1 MKKFIV
7 SCILLLCITLSGCS
21 GSDKNKIPDDL
32 IVVLPDNKE
41 IYLYM
46 PHDDAAEVLGPSSEV
61 KDFDGHGSQYV
72 YDDLK
77 LYVMYTD
84 GLLTYI
90 NLQPET
96 SCKLKSGLNPASKKS
111 DFVSAGFD
119 DGDAIIKYFTIDD
132 GKYNKT
138 KEQPTPL
145 EFQTTVIIGG
155 NLLYKAADKPKFKG
169 FPIYVSDYYCSIWG
183 KFD

>member
-32 IVVLPDNKE
+32 IVVLPDSKE

-96 SCKLKSGLNPASKKS
+96 SCKLKNGLSPASKKS
-111 DFVSAGFD
+111 DFIKAGFN
-119 DGDAIIKYFTIDD
+119 DGDIAVKYYAFNNGAYNKINEPSSTYDFQSIAIINSTY
-132 GKYNKT
+132 
-138 KEQPTPL
+138 
-145 EFQTTVIIGG
+145 
-155 NLLYKAADKPKFKG
+155 LYKAMDDSKFKG
-169 FPIYVSDYYCSIWG
+169 YPLEVCDLYCASLR